1 MLTPVMATLGLGKL
15 VIDRDRQCVFVG
27 NQATELTSIEVG
39 LLWQMARH
47 PEKVMTREQLWRA
60 VWGKEVKGP
69 TRTLDTH
76 IARLRRKIE
85 GNGPW
90 MIRAVPRRGYV
101 LTSKTRASP
110 TKHPSRRQTFHS
122 GTAGHALR
130 GGFNAWHQV

>member
-1 MLTPVMATLGLGKL
+1 MLTSVMAKLGLGKL
-15 VIDRDRQCVFVG
+15 LIDRDRQCVFAG
-27 NQATELTSIEVG
+27 NQATELTPIEVG

-76 IARLRRKIE
+76 IARLRRKLSQ
-85 GNGPW
+85 PW

-101 LTSKTRASP
+101 LTDRPRAST
-110 TKHPSRRQTFHS
+110 TKHSSIKPTFYSDSASR
-122 GTAGHALR
+122 ALR
-130 GGFNAWHQV
+130 GGFNAWLKV